1 MTAPR
6 GIPRVQVTFNVDAH
20 GILSVNAKE
29 VSTGKS
35 KNIKIKNEKG
45 RLNKTEIEKM
55 IAEAEA
61 YKDEDEKF
69 KARVVSR
76 NMLES
81 YLFSI
86 RSALKEYA
94 SLINEHDHSQFETLV
109 NENISWL
116 EVNREK
122 DAKVYEDRFQELQRL
137 ITPIMSKLHKKSQDQ
152 DGPKIEEVN

>member
-1 MTAPR
+1 
-6 GIPRVQVTFNVDAH
+6 
-20 GILSVNAKE
+20 
-29 VSTGKS
+29 
-35 KNIKIKNEKG
+35 
-45 RLNKTEIEKM
+45 M
-55 IAEAEA
+55 ISEAEA
-61 YKDEDEKF
+61 YKEEDEKF
-69 KARVVSR
+69 RARVVSR

-94 SLINEHDHSQFETLV
+94 PMINETDLGHLETLV

-137 ITPIMSKLHKKSQDQ
+137 ITPIMSKLHKKHLEQEG
-152 DGPKIEEVN
+152 GPKIEEVN